1 MGTKNDTDPITRMN
15 SFRKHKIDQND
26 CNFWQIFPQFH
37 FNLEIKVENVKK
49 ELESPPC
56 SRKFQNVKSQFCV
69 KSILEEFECQKL
81 PFFTIAETL
90 KFEFW

>member
-49 ELESPPC
+49 EVESPLC
-56 SRKFQNVKSQFCV
+56 SRNFQNVKLRSINQEFICL
-69 KSILEEFECQKL
+69 SILREINLDIF
-81 PFFTIAETL
+81 
-90 KFEFW
+90 